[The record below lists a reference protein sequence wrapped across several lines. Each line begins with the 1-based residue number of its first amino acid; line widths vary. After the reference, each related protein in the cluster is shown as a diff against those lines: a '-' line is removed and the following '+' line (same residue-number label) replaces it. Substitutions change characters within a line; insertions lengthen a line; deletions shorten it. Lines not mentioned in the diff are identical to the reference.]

1 MTKKPDGCNGLQ
13 GESFI
18 LQMMKKYILTMWKTV
33 FRYKYLITIGVFLVW
48 MIFFDKQSFFY
59 QQKLD
64 GELQALEKDTLFY
77 SHEISEATRKLEE
90 LRGNKE
96 AMEKLAREKYLM
108 KRDDEDVFVIVPATP
123 AATGNTAAE

>member
-1 MTKKPDGCNGLQ
+1 
-13 GESFI
+13 
-18 LQMMKKYILTMWKTV
+18 MMKKYILAIWKTA
-33 FRYKYLITIGVFLVW
+33 FRYKYLITIGTFLVW

-77 SHEISEATRKLEE
+77 SSEIGEATRKLEE

-108 KRDDEDVFVIVPATP
+108 KRDNEDVFVIVPASP
-123 AATGNTAAE
+123 GNTAAE

>member
-1 MTKKPDGCNGLQ
+1 
-13 GESFI
+13 
-18 LQMMKKYILTMWKTV
+18 MKKYILTVWKTV
-33 FRYKYLITIGVFLVW
+33 FRYKYLITIGAFLVW

-77 SHEISEATRKLEE
+77 SHEINEATRKLEE

-108 KRDDEDVFVIVPATP
+108 KRDGEDVFVIVPATP
-123 AATGNTAAE
+123 AGTGNTAAE